1 MAPSGDGPD
10 GGVRFRLLWLLVN
23 PGYPTNIFSMFKEL
37 GARIVAEEF
46 TFEFLHPLS
55 EEKPL
60 RSIAEWI
67 LDSRFIR
74 PVEESVKAIL
84 DWIEDFQIDGVVSLT
99 HLPCRQGN
107 GALYWI
113 KEHLTEKGTVF
124 MDLQADIC
132 DPSTFSP
139 NNTRMAIENYIEMMT

>member
-1 MAPSGDGPD
+1 LQRGIEGD
-10 GGVRFRLLWLLVN
+10 FLMQ
-23 PGYPTNIFSMFKEL
+23 PGIIENLP
-37 GARIVAEEF
+37 RIVAEEF

-84 DWIEDFQIDGVVSLT
+84 DWIEDFQIDGGVSFT
-99 HLPCRQGN
+99 HLPC
-107 GALYWI
+107 
-113 KEHLTEKGTVF
+113 
-124 MDLQADIC
+124 
-132 DPSTFSP
+132 
-139 NNTRMAIENYIEMMT
+139 